1 MKKGIIEKKMKWG
14 DTMGKLVEK
23 EQTLL
28 AYYVCNFL
36 EKDEKN
42 IDELGEVLTK
52 ALGDRLTG
60 IQGELNDKGLLS
72 DHDQM
77 ITNEGILF
85 IDNLLHIQSDA
96 VERNKL
102 AYVKDNL
109 LTYELE
115 LSIPE
120 IRDYIHKQVG
130 IEE

>member
-1 MKKGIIEKKMKWG
+1 MEWG

-23 EQTLL
+23 EQILL

-36 EKDEKN
+36 EKNDKN
-42 IDELGEVLTK
+42 TDELGEVLKK
-52 ALGDRLTG
+52 ALGNTLES

-72 DHDQM
+72 DHDRM
-77 ITNEGILF
+77 ITNEGILYL
-85 IDNLLHIQSDA
+85 DNILHIPSDA

-115 LSIPE
+115 LSVPE
-120 IRDYIHKQVG
+120 IREYIHKHVG
-130 IEE
+130 IE